1 MPLLFNFNRM
11 KIKGKKNKQTFKSI
25 DDIQREYRL
34 YFNRLLELSISMFE
48 WKNLPDTVDPRFL
61 ELALFWNG
69 SAVFFKD
76 NDLGYLCLEC
86 VLGGRYDVY
95 RIPTDRRAV
104 AINGYNNELTPNDS
118 VLIFNNMIHENSF
131 NEVYMYAQNL
141 YDIDNTIRVN
151 LNAQKTPIL
160 VTCDETQKLTMQ
172 NLYQQYQGNIPV
184 IFGDKQIKPNSI
196 QVLKTDAPF
205 LADRL
210 IAMKMQIWNEAL
222 TYLGISNVNIQK
234 RERLLNDEVH
244 RNMGATIASRYSRL
258 ESRRQACE
266 QINRM
271 FGLDISCDY
280 REDFQ
285 VIDNL
290 VDDTYNGEDEEGD

>member
-1 MPLLFNFNRM
+1 MPRGRQNRR
-11 KIKGKKNKQTFKSI
+11 IIKSI
-25 DDIQREYRL
+25 NDIQSEYRL

-48 WKNLPDTVDPRFL
+48 WKNLPDTIDERYL
-61 ELALFWNG
+61 ETALFWTG
-69 SAVFFKD
+69 HAIFFEDKD
-76 NDLGYLCLEC
+76 IGYLALEAM
-86 VLGGRYDVY
+86 LGGQFDVY
-95 RIPTDRRAV
+95 RIPTDRRAISV
-104 AINGYNNELTPNDS
+104 NGYQKDLTPNDS
-118 VLIFNNMIHENSF
+118 VIIYNNMIHTNSF
-131 NEVYMYAQNL
+131 ESVYTFAKNL
-141 YDIDNTIRVN
+141 YDIDNTIQVN
-151 LNAQKTPIL
+151 LQAQKTPIL
-160 VTCDETQKLTMQ
+160 ITCDESEKLTMQ
-172 NLYQQYQGNIPV
+172 NLYQQYIGNMPV
-184 IFGDKQIKPNSI
+184 IFGSKQIKPNSI

-266 QINRM
+266 KINKM

-285 VIDNL
+285 VIDPL
-290 VDDTYNGEDEEGD
+290 VDDTYNGEENENGGDE

>member
-1 MPLLFNFNRM
+1 MPRSRQ
-11 KIKGKKNKQTFKSI
+11 NKRIIKSI
-25 DDIQREYRL
+25 NDIQQEYRL

-48 WKNLPDTVDPRFL
+48 WKNLPDSVDERFL
-61 ELALFWNG
+61 ETTLFWTG
-69 SAVFFKD
+69 HAIFFKD
-76 NDLGYLCLEC
+76 EVMGYLGLEAL
-86 VLGGRYDVY
+86 LGGMFDVY
-95 RIPTDRRAV
+95 RIPTDRRAISV
-104 AINGYNNELTPNDS
+104 NGYQRTLTPSDS
-118 VLIFNNMIHENSF
+118 VIIYNNLIHTNSYESINLF
-131 NEVYMYAQNL
+131 AKNL

-160 VTCDETQKLTMQ
+160 IACDENEKLTMQ
-172 NLYQQYQGNIPV
+172 NLYQQYQGNMPV
-184 IFGDKQIKPNSI
+184 IFGSKQIKPNSI
-196 QVLKTDAPF
+196 NVLKTDAPF

-258 ESRRQACE
+258 ESRRQACKK
-266 QINRM
+266 INKM
-271 FGLDISCDY
+271 FGLDIWCDY

-285 VIDNL
+285 VIDSL
-290 VDDTYNGEDEEGD
+290 VDDTYNGDEEENEVNE

>member
-1 MPLLFNFNRM
+1 MTKLPRRQNKRV
-11 KIKGKKNKQTFKSI
+11 KKSV
-25 DDIQREYRL
+25 DDIQQEYRL
-34 YFNRLLELSISMFE
+34 YFDRLLELSISMFE

-61 ELALFWNG
+61 ELTLFWNG
-69 SAVFFKD
+69 CAVFFEDKD
-76 NDLGYLCLEC
+76 IGYVGLEC
-86 VLGGRYDVY
+86 MLGGQFDVY
-95 RIPTDRRAV
+95 RIPIHRTAYSV
-104 AINGYNNELTPNDS
+104 NGYHKDLDPDNS
-118 VLIFNNMIHENSF
+118 VIIFNNMIHTNS
-131 NEVYMYAQNL
+131 YMAVERYAQNI
-141 YDIDNTIRVN
+141 YDIDNTIRTN

-160 VTCDETQKLTMQ
+160 IVCDESQKLTMQ
-172 NLYQQYQGNIPV
+172 NLYQQYQGNMPV
-184 IFGDKQIKPNSI
+184 IFGNKQIKPNSL

-258 ESRRQACE
+258 EARRQACE
-266 QINRM
+266 KINNM

-285 VIDNL
+285 VIDSL
-290 VDDTYNGEDEEGD
+290 VDDTYNGEEQDGEE

>member
-1 MPLLFNFNRM
+1 MPKLPRR
-11 KIKGKKNKQTFKSI
+11 KNKNVNKSI
-25 DDIQREYRL
+25 DDIHQEYRL
-34 YFNRLLELSISMFE
+34 YFDRLLELSISMFE

-61 ELALFWNG
+61 ELTLFWNG
-69 SAVFFKD
+69 CAVFFEDKD
-76 NDLGYLCLEC
+76 IGHVALEC
-86 VLGGRYDVY
+86 MLGGKFDVY
-95 RIPTDRRAV
+95 RIPIRRTAYSV
-104 AINGYNNELTPNDS
+104 NGYHKDLDPDNS
-118 VLIFNNMIHENSF
+118 VIIFNNMIHTNS
-131 NEVYMYAQNL
+131 YMAVERYAQNI
-141 YDIDNTIRVN
+141 YDIDNTIRTN

-160 VTCDETQKLTMQ
+160 IVCDESQKLTMQ
-172 NLYQQYQGNIPV
+172 NLYQQYQGNMPV
-184 IFGDKQIKPNSI
+184 IFGNKQIKPNSL

-258 ESRRQACE
+258 EARQQACE
-266 QINRM
+266 KINKM
-271 FGLDISCDY
+271 FGLNISCDY

-285 VIDNL
+285 VIDSL
-290 VDDTYNGEDEEGD
+290 VDDTYNGEEQDGEE